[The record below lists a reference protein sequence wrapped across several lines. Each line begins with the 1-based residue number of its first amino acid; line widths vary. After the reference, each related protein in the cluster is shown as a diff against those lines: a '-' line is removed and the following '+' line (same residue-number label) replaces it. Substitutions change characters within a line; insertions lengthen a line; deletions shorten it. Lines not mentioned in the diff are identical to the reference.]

1 MNLLDILS
9 ETFRSLAANKG
20 RTALTVLGIVV
31 GIGSVIALIS
41 VGQGTSSSVQNQITA
56 AGTNIV
62 RITNTA
68 STGNGLTD
76 GDMAALRELPGVS
89 VVAGTRSTSE
99 YIVANNTSTNAQLTG
114 IDANYIKAITN
125 DVSQGSFITGYQN
138 SIGARAIV
146 LSSTVVESLWDD
158 SSYNPVGQ
166 TIQIGGQNF
175 VVTGVLSSSS
185 GGLTSAMSGNA
196 CYIPL
201 STMTSE
207 FTGKTSY
214 SIVMST
220 ETMEDQ
226 TAVQNLATNL
236 LLSRHGIK
244 TSSDADFTITTMS
257 SLLSLTSSITGI
269 LTTLLAAIASISLVV
284 GGIGIMNMMLTSVTE
299 RTREIGLRKAIGATP
314 TNITLQ
320 FLVESIVLTSLGGVI
335 GVFIGW
341 LISVIVNATGTISA
355 KVTASAVLLG
365 VGVCMLIGIVFGF
378 YPAHRA
384 AKLDPIEALRYQ

>member
-1 MNLLDILS
+1 LS
-9 ETFRSLAANKG
+9 A
-20 RTALTVLGIVV
+20 TARN
-31 GIGSVIALIS
+31 SP
-41 VGQGTSSSVQNQITA
+41 SSTD
-56 AGTNIV
+56 AGTNII

-68 STGNGLTD
+68 SSGSGLTD
-76 GDMAALRELPGVS
+76 GDLAALRKLEGVS

-114 IDANYIKAITN
+114 IDENYNKAIKS
-125 DVSQGSFITGYQN
+125 DVAQGSFITGYQN
-138 SIGARAIV
+138 SIAARAIV
-146 LSSTVVESLWDD
+146 LSSTTVESLWGDEN
-158 SSYNPVGQ
+158 YNAVGQ
-166 TIQIGGQNF
+166 TVQISGQNF

-185 GGLTSAMSGNA
+185 GGLTSALSGNA

-201 STMTSE
+201 STMTAQ

-214 SIVMST
+214 AVVMST
-220 ETMEDQ
+220 TTMEDQ
-226 TAVQNLATNL
+226 TAVSNLATSL
-236 LLSRHGIK
+236 LKSRHGIAA
-244 TSSDADFTITTMS
+244 SDDPDFTVTTMS
-257 SLLSLTSSITGI
+257 SLLSLTSSITSI

-314 TNITLQ
+314 GNITLQ
-320 FLVESIVLTSLGGVI
+320 FLVEAIVLTGLGGVI
-335 GVFIGW
+335 GVFMGW
-341 LISVIVNATGTISA
+341 LVSVIVNATGSLSA
-355 KVTASAVLLG
+355 KVTVSAILLG